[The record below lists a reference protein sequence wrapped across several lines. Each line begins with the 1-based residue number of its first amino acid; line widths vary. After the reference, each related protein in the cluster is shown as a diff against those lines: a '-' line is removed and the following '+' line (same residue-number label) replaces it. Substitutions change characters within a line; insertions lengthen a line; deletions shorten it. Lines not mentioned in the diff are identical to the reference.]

1 MTRNLLHMSHSF
13 FKCLLLILALSVIG
27 CAKRGTITGGSKDTL
42 APVLRNS
49 LPKNGAV
56 NFTGQEIK
64 LYFNEYVKLKNVG
77 KQLIISPPMKRQPEI
92 LPNNASKFITIKLR
106 DTLQPN
112 TTYSFNFGQSI
123 EDNNEGNALQQ
134 FKYVFSTG
142 SYIDSLALKAT
153 YKDALEKKT
162 DNFISIMLYE
172 VNEKYNDSTVYRE
185 TPKYITNSL
194 DSLKIVTLE
203 NLKQGKY
210 RLIALK
216 DENKNNKFDPEKDKI
231 GFIKDFVTIPND
243 TLYQMEMF
251 KERLPFKL
259 FKPSQASGNRAVLG
273 YEGNL
278 KDVRYEVRKGS
289 ETIPFK
295 VTQFPQKDSVQIWFK
310 PIKNDS
316 ISITVSQYK
325 LNSNFVLKLKDQKKD
340 TLYLLL
346 ERSGVLPFREK
357 LAINASVPLVKI
369 DNSKIKLTSK
379 DATSIA
385 FKTNYDEWKQQLVF
399 DFDRQPLEKYTIT
412 VLPGAVTDFYERVND
427 TLKSTFT
434 TQNTTD
440 YGNLRV
446 ILEKV
451 KRFPVIVEL
460 TNNEGKVLATQY
472 SEKETIIDFNLIEP
486 NKFTLRLIYDDDKDG
501 LWTPGSY
508 LEKRL
513 SEEVIYFPKEID
525 VRANWDV
532 EQPFDVGK

>member
-1 MTRNLLHMSHSF
+1 MV
-13 FKCLLLILALSVIG
+13 LSVVG

-49 LPKNGAV
+49 LPKNGSV
-56 NFTGQEIK
+56 NFTGKEIK
-64 LYFNEYVKLKNVG
+64 LYFDEYVKLKNVG
-77 KQLIISPPMKRQPEI
+77 KQLVVSPPMKRPPEI
-92 LPNNASKFITIKLR
+92 LPNNASKFITIKLK

-123 EDNNEGNALQQ
+123 EDNNEGNALGQ

-142 SYIDSLALKAT
+142 NYIDSLALKAS
-153 YKDALEKKT
+153 YKDALEKKS

-172 VNEKYNDSTVYRE
+172 VNEKYNDSTIYKE

-194 DSLKIVTLE
+194 DSLKTVTLE

-210 RLIALK
+210 RLIALN
-216 DENKNNKFDPEKDKI
+216 DVNKNNKFDPKKDKI
-231 GFIKDFVTIPND
+231 GFIKDFITIPND
-243 TLYQMEMF
+243 TLYQLELF
-251 KERLPFKL
+251 KERLPFKVY
-259 FKPSQASGNRAVLG
+259 KPSQASGNRATLG
-273 YEGNL
+273 YEGGL
-278 KDVRYEVRKGS
+278 KDVRYDVRKGS
-289 ETIPFK
+289 EIIPFK
-295 VTQFPQKDSVQIWFK
+295 VTKLPKKDSVQIWFK

-325 LNSNFVLKLKDQKKD
+325 LNTNYVLNLKDQKKD
-340 TLYLLL
+340 TLSLLL
-346 ERSGVLPFREK
+346 ERSGILPFREK
-357 LAINASVPLVKI
+357 LTINSSIPLVKI
-369 DNSKIKLTSK
+369 DNSKIKLVNK
-379 DATSIA
+379 DAVNIA

-399 DFDRQPLEKYTIT
+399 DFDRQPLEKYAIT

-434 TQNTTD
+434 TLNTTD

-446 ILEKV
+446 ILENV
-451 KRFPVIVEL
+451 KRFPVLVEL
-460 TNNEGKVLATQY
+460 TDKDGKILATHY
-472 SEKETIIDFNLIEP
+472 SEKETTIDFNLIEP
-486 NKFTLRLIYDDDKDG
+486 AKFTLRLIYDDDKDG

-508 LEKRL
+508 MEKRL

-532 EQPFDVGK
+532 EQAFDVGK

>member
-1 MTRNLLHMSHSF
+1 
-13 FKCLLLILALSVIG
+13 LILALSVIG
-27 CAKRGTITGGSKDTL
+27 CAKRGSITGGSKDTL
-42 APVLRNS
+42 APVLRS
-49 LPKNGAV
+49 SFPKNGSV
-56 NFTGQEIK
+56 NFTGNEIK
-64 LYFNEYVKLKNVG
+64 LNFNEYVKLKNVA
-77 KQLIISPPMKRQPEI
+77 KQLIVSPPMKRPPEI
-92 LPNNASKFITIKLR
+92 LPNNASKFITIKLK

-112 TTYSFNFGQSI
+112 TTYSLNFGQSI
-123 EDNNEGNALQQ
+123 EDNNENNAIPQ

-142 SYIDSLALKAT
+142 SQIDSLVLKT
-153 YKDALEKKT
+153 TFKDALQKKA
-162 DNFISIMLYE
+162 DNFVSILLYE
-172 VNEKYNDSTVYRE
+172 VNDKYNDSTVYKESPR
-185 TPKYITNSL
+185 YITNSL
-194 DSLKIVTLE
+194 DSLKIMSLE

-216 DENKNNKFDPEKDKI
+216 DENKNNKFDPKKDKI
-231 GFIKDFVTIPND
+231 GFIKDFITIPND
-243 TLYQMEMF
+243 TLYQLELF
-251 KERLPFKL
+251 KERLPFKVY
-259 FKPSQASGNRAVLG
+259 KPSQASGNRALLG
-273 YEGNL
+273 YEGDL
-278 KDVRYEVRKGS
+278 KDIRYDVRKGS
-289 ETIPFK
+289 EIIPFK
-295 VTQFPQKDSVQIWFK
+295 VTKLPKKDSVQIWFK

-340 TLYLLL
+340 SLSLSL
-346 ERSGVLPFREK
+346 ERSGILPFREK
-357 LAINASVPLVKI
+357 LAVNSSIPLVKI
-369 DNSKIKLTSK
+369 DNSKIKLVNK
-379 DATSIA
+379 EAVNVA

-446 ILEKV
+446 LLERV

-460 TNNEGKVLATQY
+460 TDTNGKILATHY
-472 SEKETIIDFNLIEP
+472 SEKETTIDFNLVEP
-486 NKFTLRLIYDDDKDG
+486 AKFTMRLIYDDDRDG

-508 LEKRL
+508 IEKRL

-532 EQPFDVGK
+532 EQPFDVGTK

>member
-1 MTRNLLHMSHSF
+1 MLLS
-13 FKCLLLILALSVIG
+13 IVG

-42 APVLRNS
+42 APVLHS
-49 LPKNGAV
+49 SSPKNGTID
-56 NFTGQEIK
+56 FTGKEIK
-64 LYFNEYVKLKNVG
+64 LNFNEYVKLKNVA
-77 KQLIISPPMKRQPEI
+77 KQLIVSPPMKRPPEI
-92 LPNNASKFITIKLR
+92 LPNNASKVITIKIR

-123 EDNNEGNALQQ
+123 EDNNEGNALTQ

-142 SYIDSLALKAT
+142 SFIDSLALKAT
-153 YKDALEKKT
+153 YKDALEKKS

-172 VNEKYNDSTVYRE
+172 VNEKYNDSTIYKE

-216 DENKNNKFDPEKDKI
+216 DENKNNKFDPKQDKI
-231 GFIKDFVTIPND
+231 GFLKNFVTVPND
-243 TLYQMEMF
+243 TLYQLEMF
-251 KERLPFKL
+251 KERFPFKVL
-259 FKPSQASGNRAVLG
+259 KPSQASGNRATLG
-273 YEGNL
+273 YEGSL
-278 KDVRYEVRKGS
+278 KDVQYEVRKGS

-295 VTQFPQKDSVQIWFK
+295 VTQLPKKDSVQVWFQ

-316 ISITVSQYK
+316 ISITLSQYK
-325 LNSNFVLKLKDQKKD
+325 SNSNFVLKLKDLKKD
-340 TLYLLL
+340 TLHLSL

-357 LAINASVPLVKI
+357 MAVNSSIPLVKI
-369 DNSKIKLTSK
+369 DNSKIKLVNRE
-379 DATSIA
+379 AVNIA

-412 VLPGAVTDFYERVND
+412 ALPGAVTDFYERTND

-446 ILEKV
+446 VLEKV
-451 KRFPVIVEL
+451 KRFPVLVEL
-460 TNNEGKVLATQY
+460 TDNDGKILATHY
-472 SEKETIIDFNLIEP
+472 SEKETTIDFNLVEP
-486 NKFTLRLIYDDDKDG
+486 AKFTLRLIYDDDKDG

-508 LEKRL
+508 IEKRL

>member
-1 MTRNLLHMSHSF
+1 MSHSF
-13 FKCLLLILALSVIG
+13 FKCFLLILVLSVVG

-49 LPKNGAV
+49 LPKNGSV
-56 NFTGQEIK
+56 NFTGKEIK
-64 LYFNEYVKLKNVG
+64 LYFDEYVKLKNVG
-77 KQLIISPPMKRQPEI
+77 KQLVVSPPMKRPPEI
-92 LPNNASKFITIKLR
+92 LPNNASKFITIKLK

-123 EDNNEGNALQQ
+123 EDNNEGNALGQ

-142 SYIDSLALKAT
+142 NYIDSLALKAS
-153 YKDALEKKT
+153 YKDALEKKS

-172 VNEKYNDSTVYRE
+172 VNEKYNDSTIYKE

-194 DSLKIVTLE
+194 DSLKTVTLE

-210 RLIALK
+210 RLIALN
-216 DENKNNKFDPEKDKI
+216 DVNKNNKFDPKKDKI
-231 GFIKDFVTIPND
+231 GFIKDFITIPND
-243 TLYQMEMF
+243 TLYQLELF
-251 KERLPFKL
+251 KERLPFKVY
-259 FKPSQASGNRAVLG
+259 KPSQASGNRATLG
-273 YEGNL
+273 YEGGL
-278 KDVRYEVRKGS
+278 KDVRYDVRKGS
-289 ETIPFK
+289 EIIPFK
-295 VTQFPQKDSVQIWFK
+295 VTKLPKKDSVQIWFK

-325 LNSNFVLKLKDQKKD
+325 LNTNYVLNLKDQKKD
-340 TLYLLL
+340 TLSLLM
-346 ERSGVLPFREK
+346 ERSGILPFREK
-357 LAINASVPLVKI
+357 LAINASVPLLKI
-369 DNSKIKLTSK
+369 DNSKIKLVNK
-379 DATSIA
+379 DAVDIT

-399 DFDRQPLEKYTIT
+399 DFDRQPLEKYAIT

-446 ILEKV
+446 ILENV
-451 KRFPVIVEL
+451 KRFPVLVEL
-460 TNNEGKVLATQY
+460 TDKDGKILATHY
-472 SEKETIIDFNLIEP
+472 SEKETTIDFNLIEP
-486 NKFTLRLIYDDDKDG
+486 AKFTLRLIYDDDKDG

-508 LEKRL
+508 MEKRL

-532 EQPFDVGK
+532 EQAFDVGK

>member
-1 MTRNLLHMSHSF
+1 MSHSF
-13 FKCLLLILALSVIG
+13 FKCFLLILVLSVIG

-49 LPKNGAV
+49 LPKNGSV
-56 NFTGQEIK
+56 NFTGKEIK

-77 KQLIISPPMKRQPEI
+77 KQLVVSPPMKRPPEI
-92 LPNNASKFITIKLR
+92 LPNNASKIITIKLR

-123 EDNNEGNALQQ
+123 EDNNEGNALAQ

-142 SYIDSLALKAT
+142 NYIDSLALKAS
-153 YKDALEKKT
+153 YKDALEKKS
-162 DNFISIMLYE
+162 DHFISIMLYE
-172 VNEKYNDSTVYRE
+172 VNEKYNDSTIYKE

-216 DENKNNKFDPEKDKI
+216 DENKNNKFDPKKDKI
-231 GFIKDFVTIPND
+231 GFIKDFITIPND
-243 TLYQMEMF
+243 TLYQMELF
-251 KERLPFKL
+251 KERLPFKA
-259 FKPSQASGNRAVLG
+259 FKPTQTSGNRAVVG

-278 KDVRYEVRKGS
+278 KDVHYNVKRGS
-289 ETIPFK
+289 EAIPFK
-295 VTQFPQKDSVQIWFK
+295 VTQLAKKDSVQIWFK

-316 ISITVSQYK
+316 ISISISKNNYV
-325 LNSNFVLKLKDQKKD
+325 SNFGLKLKDQKKD
-340 TLYLLL
+340 TLSLLL
-346 ERSGVLPFREK
+346 ERSGILPFREK
-357 LAINASVPLVKI
+357 LAINASIPLLKI
-369 DNSKIKLTSK
+369 DNSKIKLVNK
-379 DATSIA
+379 DTVSIP

-399 DFDRQPLEKYTIT
+399 DFDRQPLEKYAIT
-412 VLPGAVTDFYERVND
+412 VLPGAVTDFYERTND
-427 TLKSTFT
+427 TIKSAFT

-446 ILEKV
+446 ILENV

-460 TNNEGKVLATQY
+460 TDKDGKILATHY
-472 SEKETIIDFNLIEP
+472 SEKETTIDFNLVEP
-486 NKFTLRLIYDDDKDG
+486 AKFTLRLIYDDDKDG
-501 LWTPGSY
+501 LWTPGNY
-508 LEKRL
+508 IEKRL
-513 SEEVIYFPKEID
+513 SEEVIYFSKEID

-532 EQPFDVGK
+532 IQPFDVGK

>member
-1 MTRNLLHMSHSF
+1 MT
-13 FKCLLLILALSVIG
+13 LSVIG

-42 APVLRNS
+42 APILRSS
-49 LPKNGAV
+49 LPKNGSV
-56 NFTGQEIK
+56 NFNGKEIK
-64 LYFNEYVKLKNVG
+64 LFFDEYVKLKNVG
-77 KQLIISPPMKRQPEI
+77 KQLIISPPMKRPPEI

-123 EDNNEGNALQQ
+123 EDNNEGNALPQ

-142 SYIDSLALKAT
+142 NYIDSLALKAT
-153 YKDALEKKT
+153 YKDALQKKS
-162 DNFISIMLYE
+162 DHFISFMLYE
-172 VNEKYNDSTVYRE
+172 VNEKYNDSTIYKE

-194 DSLKIVTLE
+194 DSLKVVTLE

-216 DENKNNKFDPEKDKI
+216 DENKNNKFDSKQDKI
-231 GFIKDFVTIPND
+231 GFIKDFITIPND
-243 TLYQMEMF
+243 TLYQLELF
-251 KERLPFKL
+251 KERFPFKVL
-259 FKPSQASGNRAVLG
+259 KPSQASGNRATLG
-273 YEGNL
+273 YEGDL
-278 KDVRYEVRKGS
+278 KDAKYEVKKGS

-295 VTQFPQKDSVQIWFK
+295 VTKLPKKDSLQIWFK
-310 PIKNDS
+310 QIKNDS
-316 ISITVSQYK
+316 ITITISKYK
-325 LNSNFVLKLKDQKKD
+325 TNNRFVLKLKDEKKD
-340 TLYLLL
+340 TLNLSM
-346 ERSGVLPFREK
+346 ERGGILPFREK
-357 LAINASVPLVKI
+357 FAINSSIPLVKI
-369 DNSKIKLTSK
+369 DNSKIKIISK
-379 DATSIA
+379 DSSAIA

-412 VLPGAVTDFYERVND
+412 ALPGAVTDYYEHTND

-460 TNNEGKVLATQY
+460 TDKDGKILATHY
-472 SEKETIIDFNLIEP
+472 SEKETTIDFNLVEP
-486 NKFTLRLIYDDDKDG
+486 EKFTLRLIYDDDKDG

-508 LEKRL
+508 IEKRL

-532 EQPFDVGK
+532 EQPFDVGTK

>member
-1 MTRNLLHMSHSF
+1 MSHSF
-13 FKCLLLILALSVIG
+13 FKCLLLILLLSVIG
-27 CAKRGTITGGSKDTL
+27 CAKRGSITGGSKDTL
-42 APVLRNS
+42 VPVLRS
-49 LPKNGAV
+49 SSPKNGTV
-56 NFTGQEIK
+56 NFTGKEIK
-64 LYFNEYVKLKNVG
+64 LTFNEYVKLKNVA
-77 KQLIISPPMKRQPEI
+77 KQLIVSPPMKRPPEI

-112 TTYSFNFGQSI
+112 TTYSLNFGQSI
-123 EDNNEGNALQQ
+123 EDNNEGNAIPQ

-172 VNEKYNDSTVYRE
+172 VNEKYNDSTIYNE

-216 DENKNNKFDPEKDKI
+216 DENKNNKFDPKKDKI
-231 GFIKDFVTIPND
+231 GFIKDFVAVPND
-243 TLYQMEMF
+243 TLYALELF
-251 KERLPFKL
+251 KEKLTFKAL
-259 FKPSQASGNRAVLG
+259 KPIQASGNRAVMG
-273 YEGNL
+273 YEGSL
-278 KDVRYEVRKGS
+278 KDVRYDIRKGGES
-289 ETIPFK
+289 IPFK
-295 VTQFPQKDSVQIWFK
+295 ITQLPKKDSAQIWFK

-316 ISITVSQYK
+316 ISITLSQYK
-325 LNSNFVLKLKDQKKD
+325 LNTNFVLKLKDQKKD
-340 TLYLLL
+340 TLSLMLD
-346 ERSGVLPFREK
+346 RGGVIPFREK
-357 LAINASVPLVKI
+357 LAINASIPLVKI
-369 DNSKIKLTSK
+369 DDSKIKLVNR
-379 DATSIA
+379 DAVSIT

-399 DFDRQPLEKYTIT
+399 DFERQPMEKYTIT
-412 VLPGAVTDFYERVND
+412 ALPGAVTDFYERVND
-427 TLKSTFT
+427 TLKATFT

-451 KRFPVIVEL
+451 KRFPVILEL

-472 SEKETIIDFNLIEP
+472 SEKETTIDFNLVEP
-486 NKFTLRLIYDDDKDG
+486 AKFTLRLIYDDDKDG

-508 LEKRL
+508 IEKRL